1 VSLVSRLRTS
11 ILPACVVPLCLA
23 LSAALLAPAHGAA
36 AAGKLPS
43 ERQWRHDVARVM
55 KGSHAFID
63 RRTAGTHKR
72 LAINF
77 DIDNSALA
85 THYRRG
91 TAIPA
96 VHSFALYAKRH
107 GVALLFNTA
116 RAGAPLRHAR
126 ADLTKA
132 GYPVTRVCGRK
143 SRREPTAHG
152 KQRCRAR
159 FRAAG
164 FTIIANVGNRATD
177 FSGPRN
183 YGKAYRLPNYGNQ
196 LS

>member
-1 VSLVSRLRTS
+1 VTLVSRLRTG
-11 ILPACVVPLCLA
+11 IVPACAVPLCLA
-23 LSAALLAPAHGAA
+23 LSLALLAPAHAT
-36 AAGKLPS
+36 AGKLPS
-43 ERQWRHDVARVM
+43 EKQWRQDVARVM

-63 RRTAGTHKR
+63 RRTAGTHTR
-72 LAINF
+72 LAINM

-91 TAIPA
+91 TATPA
-96 VHSFALYAKRH
+96 VHSFAVYAHRH

-116 RAGAPLRHAR
+116 RSGAPLRRAR
-126 ADLTKA
+126 AELTKA

-143 SRREPTAHG
+143 SRSEPSAHG

-164 FTIIANVGNRATD
+164 YTIIANVGNRATD

>member
-1 VSLVSRLRTS
+1 MSLVSRLRTG
-11 ILPACVVPLCLA
+11 IVPACAVPLCLS
-23 LSAALLAPAHGAA
+23 LSLALLAPAQAT
-36 AAGKLPS
+36 AGKLPS
-43 ERQWRHDVARVM
+43 EKQWRQDVARVL

-63 RRTAGTHKR
+63 RRTAGTHPR
-72 LAINF
+72 LAINL

-91 TAIPA
+91 TATPA
-96 VHSFALYAKRH
+96 VHSFAVYAHRH

-116 RAGAPLRHAR
+116 RAGAPLRRAR
-126 ADLTKA
+126 AELTKA

-143 SRREPTAHG
+143 SRSEPSAHG

-164 FTIIANVGNRATD
+164 YTIIANVGNRATD

>member
-1 VSLVSRLRTS
+1 MSLVSRLRTAA
-11 ILPACVVPLCLA
+11 LHACAVSLCLVI
-23 LSAALLAPAHGAA
+23 SATLLAPAH

-43 ERQWRHDVARVM
+43 EKQWRRDVARVM
-55 KGSHAFID
+55 NGSHAFID
-63 RRTAGTHKR
+63 RRTPARHTR
-72 LAINF
+72 LAINL
-77 DIDNSALA
+77 DIDNSSLA

-96 VHSFALYAKRH
+96 VLSFAVYAKRH

-116 RAGAPLRHAR
+116 RAGAPLRRAR
-126 ADLTKA
+126 AELTKA

-143 SRREPTAHG
+143 TRQEPVAHG

-164 FTIIANVGNRATD
+164 YTIIANVGNRSTD

-183 YGKAYRLPNYGNQ
+183 YGRAYRLPNYHNQ